1 MQKRNSNNSIFLPPL
16 FDSITDEVLIV
27 DRDFHVVG
35 FNKAFKIQYEKEFS
49 TPVVVGGG
57 ITTLK
62 SSGVSATVLLDT
74 WKRVFAEGEFSITEQ
89 YGGAKGAKYAEL
101 RFVPIKDA
109 KEVIVAAAVFIKD
122 VTFIRRAEID
132 LIQSRIILQESQ
144 HIAKLT
150 RWTFEAEKDVVDWD
164 NTFHEVFGISFKT
177 EKTKKRFLDC
187 FTASSRAEFE
197 AIIKKTIEEHK
208 TEVSLDS
215 EILTEARV
223 HRFIHTLIK
232 IEYSK
237 NGHALVIG
245 VSNDVSEI
253 KETSRRLTERNRE
266 LENTKSAM
274 LNVLEDVQDLE
285 KKTTQK
291 VQQLNAILS
300 SMREALVAVDEK
312 MNIVLINEAAGALL
326 RVAPQD
332 AIGKSF
338 TAICPLYKKDKKIPE
353 RIYPLKKAF
362 TEKTITSFD
371 ISDDI
376 AIKDHTGKLV
386 PIALTASYLSAEVDI
401 SAIAIM
407 RDITKE
413 KEVDLA
419 KTELISLA
427 SHQLRTPLSS
437 VNWYSEM
444 LLAGDAGL
452 LTEEAKTYV
461 TEIYKGNHR
470 MIDLV
475 NALLNVSRVDL
486 GKIMIEP
493 EKIDL
498 VPIID
503 GVFEDLALLV
513 KEKDLTV
520 IKKIPKTIATYT
532 GDKKII
538 TITLQNLFSNAV
550 KYTPSKGVITFGVE
564 KTKKGDTL
572 GGYTLLRDSL
582 VFSVADTGYGIP
594 AKDQSKIFSK
604 LYRAD
609 NVKEMEADGNGLGL
623 YLVKSMVET
632 AGGKVWFT
640 SSVGKGTTFYVAL
653 PLKGMEKR
661 AGVTVFT

>member
-1 MQKRNSNNSIFLPPL
+1 MQKRSSTNSIFLPPL

-27 DRDFHVVG
+27 DREYRIAW
-35 FNKAFKIQYEKEFS
+35 FNKAFKNEYEKKFGSSISVGDMVS
-49 TPVVVGGG
+49 TLQSEPA
-57 ITTLK
+57 
-62 SSGVSATVLLDT
+62 SSIVILDT
-74 WKRVFAEGEFSITEQ
+74 WQRVFSGGEFSITEQ
-89 YGGAKGAKYAEL
+89 YKGNVDTYMEL

-109 KEVIVAAAVFIKD
+109 GEKVVAAAVFIKD

-150 RWTFEAEKDVVDWD
+150 RWTFEVGSATIDWD
-164 NTFHEVFGISFKT
+164 NTFHEVFGVSFKT
-177 EKTKKRFLDC
+177 EKTKEKFFNC
-187 FTASSRAEFE
+187 FTASSKKEFE
-197 AIIKKTIEEHK
+197 ETIKKAVEDKKNEFSI
-208 TEVSLDS
+208 DS
-215 EILTEARV
+215 EIITEDTT
-223 HRFIHTLIK
+223 HRFIHTLAK
-232 IEYSK
+232 IEYNKDSK
-237 NGHALVIG
+237 VLVIG

-253 KETSRRLTERNRE
+253 KEASRRLTERNRE

-274 LNVLEDVQDLE
+274 LNVLEDVQELE

-326 RVAPQD
+326 RIAPQD

-338 TAICPLYKKDKKIPE
+338 AEICPFYKNDKKIPE
-353 RIYPLKKAF
+353 RIYPLKKALV
-362 TEKTITSFD
+362 EKTIISFD
-371 ISDDI
+371 ITDEIS
-376 AIKDHTGKLV
+376 IKDHTGKFV
-386 PIALTASYLSAEVDI
+386 PIALTASYLAAEVDI

-437 VNWYSEM
+437 VNWYAEM
-444 LLAGDAGL
+444 LLAGDAGSL
-452 LTEEAKTYV
+452 SEEAHMYV

-493 EKIDL
+493 EKVMLPAL
-498 VPIID
+498 VD
-503 GVFEDLALLV
+503 GVFEDLALMV
-513 KEKDLTV
+513 KEKNITFL
-520 IKKIPKTIATYT
+520 KKIPKTISSYT

-550 KYTPSKGVITFGVE
+550 KYTPAEGIITFSVVRA
-564 KTKKGDTL
+564 KKGETI
-572 GGYTLLRDSL
+572 GEYTLLRDSL

-594 AKDQSKIFSK
+594 KKDQPKIFSK

-609 NVKEMEADGNGLGL
+609 NVKEMEANGNGLGL

-640 SSVGKGTTFYVAL
+640 SVPDKGSTFYVAL
-653 PLKGMEKR
+653 PEKGMEKR